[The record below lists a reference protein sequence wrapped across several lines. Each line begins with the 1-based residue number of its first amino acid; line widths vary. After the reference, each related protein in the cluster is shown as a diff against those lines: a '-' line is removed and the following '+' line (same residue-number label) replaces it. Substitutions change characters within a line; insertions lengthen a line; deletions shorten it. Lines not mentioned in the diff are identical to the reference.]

1 MVVVGGLVVAISWRG
16 WWGDIGTWLVAQSTV
31 TLAVAIPVALAL
43 VAAAVS
49 FTGLRRV
56 VP

>member
-16 WWGDIGTWLVAQSTV
+16 WWGHIGTWLVAQSTV
-31 TLAVAIPVALAL
+31 TLAVAIPAALAL
-43 VAAAVS
+43 VAAGVS
-49 FTGLRRV
+49 FAGLRRV